1 MAGIADV
8 GLIVSKEQ
16 FQDRINACQTQ
27 MDQLMAVIE
36 KYNNAKK
43 SLDQF
48 IQSGD
53 VVYELML
60 ERIDENVKAAKKSY
74 AALQQTKLSL
84 EDTVSKMDTMG
95 TEAKQTVQDAIGAVG
110 STINTVL
117 KIEDVL

>member
-1 MAGIADV
+1 MAGIQEV

-16 FQDRINACQTQ
+16 FQDRINQCQSQ
-27 MDQLMAVIE
+27 MDRLMDVIE

-53 VVYELML
+53 ISYELML
-60 ERIDENVKAAKKSY
+60 ERIDEHVRAARKSY
-74 AALQQTKLSL
+74 AALQTTKVSL
-84 EDTVSKMDTMG
+84 EDTVSKMENMG
-95 TEAKQTVQDAIGAVG
+95 TEVKETVQSAIGAVG
-110 STINTVL
+110 STINAAL